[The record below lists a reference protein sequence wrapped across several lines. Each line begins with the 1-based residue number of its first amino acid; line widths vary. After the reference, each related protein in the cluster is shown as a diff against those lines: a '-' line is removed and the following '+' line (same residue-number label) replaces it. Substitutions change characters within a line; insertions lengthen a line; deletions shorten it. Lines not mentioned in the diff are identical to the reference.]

1 MRGFSDL
8 VGSRIWVHDLCQCDF
23 AFYHECVRIVMNLSP
38 KLHDFGQVKIG
49 SRVLGMFLLE
59 ERLVGHGIVP
69 VLSIVEGFGV
79 LVILL
84 LSIAF
89 LAIIH
94 LRSAQF
100 DKGHARTR
108 WCW

>member
-38 KLHDFGQVKIG
+38 KLHDFGPVNIG
-49 SRVLGMFLLE
+49 SRVLGL
-59 ERLVGHGIVP
+59 GIVP
-69 VLSIVEGFGV
+69 VLSIAKGFGV
-79 LVILL
+79 LVVLL

-89 LAIIH
+89 LVLI
-94 LRSAQF
+94 
-100 DKGHARTR
+100 G
-108 WCW
+108 